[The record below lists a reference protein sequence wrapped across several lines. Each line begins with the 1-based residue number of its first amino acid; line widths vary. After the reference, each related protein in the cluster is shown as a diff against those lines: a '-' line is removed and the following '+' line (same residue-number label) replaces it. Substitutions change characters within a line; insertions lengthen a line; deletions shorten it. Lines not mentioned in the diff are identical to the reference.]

1 MIGPTLAG
9 AAVQL
14 RGWHEADLP
23 ALSVLRSDAAL
34 QAKLMARTTPDSA
47 RRVGEWLARRA
58 AQPDTLLYVI
68 AARGDDAVLG
78 YLQAASLDMFHGH
91 CELGICLSPEAQ
103 GRGIASA
110 ALELLY
116 AYLRDQC
123 GLRKIGLRVRAD
135 NERAIAFYMRE
146 GYREVGRLANHY
158 RENDTYVDV
167 VLMER
172 ALPGIA
178 DRQAAPA

>member
-1 MIGPTLAG
+1 MAGPA
-9 AAVQL
+9 
-14 RGWHEADLP
+14 RG
-23 ALSVLRSDAAL
+23 
-34 QAKLMARTTPDSA
+34 
-47 RRVGEWLARRA
+47 
-58 AQPDTLLYVI
+58 QPDFLLYVI
-68 AARGDDAVLG
+68 AARSDDAVLG

-135 NERAIAFYMRE
+135 NERAIAVYRKRGFTEE
-146 GYREVGRLANHY
+146 GLRRRQYRSG
-158 RENDTYVDV
+158 DTFRDE
-167 VLMER
+167 VLMAWFTEEE
-172 ALPGIA
+172 P
-178 DRQAAPA
+178 DR